1 MTTTETPTV
10 EKEGTPK
17 KEQWR
22 RLWEEASEEEKQE
35 MMKDMGFQND

>member
-1 MTTTETPTV
+1 METSTTEQ
-10 EKEGTPK
+10 ERTPK
-17 KEQWR
+17 KERWR